1 MAVPR
6 LHIADTLTQGARL
19 ELDEGQAR
27 YLVQVL
33 RRKVGDSVR
42 VFNADDGEWDAT
54 LAEAGKKRAAL
65 AIATQRREPASA
77 AVDLHLMF
85 APVKRARTDF
95 IVEKATE
102 LGVGVIR
109 PVFTRRSIA
118 ERVRTDRLAL
128 IAREAAEQSE
138 RLDVPA
144 IAEPETLERA
154 LDGWT
159 EKQGARRLL
168 FLDEAAG
175 GVGSPWNDPGFGAAP
190 ALEALAASPRGPW
203 AILIGPEGGFDP
215 AERERL
221 RGEPFVITASL
232 GPRILR
238 ADTAAIAALTLWQ
251 ASLGDWA

>member
-1 MAVPR
+1 M
-6 LHIADTLTQGARL
+6 LTDGARL
-19 ELDEGQAR
+19 ELGESQAR

-33 RRKVGDSVR
+33 RRRAGDSVR
-42 VFNADDGEWDAT
+42 VFNAEGGEWDAT
-54 LAEAGKKRAAL
+54 LAETGKKRATLELVA
-65 AIATQRREPASA
+65 QRRAPEIS

-102 LGVGVIR
+102 LGVNVIR
-109 PVFTRRSIA
+109 PVFTRRSNTD
-118 ERVRTDRLAL
+118 RVRTDRLAL

-138 RLDVPA
+138 RLDVPV

-154 LDGWT
+154 LDGWVAK
-159 EKQGARRLL
+159 EGSRRLL

-175 GVGSPWNDPGFGAAP
+175 GVGSPWNEADAGAAP
-190 ALEALAASPRGPW
+190 ALEALTASPRGPW

-221 RGEPFVITASL
+221 RGEPFVTSASL

-251 ASLGDWA
+251 ASLGDWGRATS